1 MIPTLNKPTR
11 VTRKTTASIDHI
23 LTNSFIDTI
32 FKTAIFKCDIS
43 DRFPVCFMT
52 PSSMKQTNNTKNTV
66 IFKRV
71 FDTESI
77 ELFKQKLYETS
88 WDDIEASQNPD
99 EVYKS
104 V

>member
-1 MIPTLNKPTR
+1 MIPSS
-11 VTRKTTASIDHI
+11 TTQ
-23 LTNSFIDTI
+23 TNS
-32 FKTAIFKCDIS
+32 
-43 DRFPVCFMT
+43 
-52 PSSMKQTNNTKNTV
+52 TKNTV